1 MIGLLRGTLAHGAES
16 EVVVDVGGVG
26 YRVTVTPATR
36 VALGAEPGEFLLW
49 IHTQLRQDALVLFG
63 FPSQVEREV
72 FELLLTTPGVG
83 PSLAMA
89 ILGTL
94 GASGVVSAVA
104 AEDVTA
110 FERVSGVGKKTAAR
124 LALELQGKFADV
136 EVGEGLALL
145 AALPGSDELAEVADA
160 LVALGYSSEEVRRA
174 LGVLD
179 GDEAVEVA
187 LRLALRELSRR

>member
-1 MIGLLRGTLAHGAES
+1 MIGLLRGTLAHGGEAT
-16 EVVVDVGGVG
+16 VVVDVGGVG
-26 YRVTVTPATR
+26 YQVTVTPATR
-36 VALGAEPGEFLLW
+36 MALGAEPGEFLLW

-89 ILGTL
+89 ILGSL
-94 GASGVVSAVA
+94 GARGVEAAVA
-104 AEDVTA
+104 AEDASA
-110 FERVSGVGKKTAAR
+110 FEQVPGVGRKTAAR
-124 LALELQGKFADV
+124 LVLELQGKLVGV
-136 EVGEGLALL
+136 ELSGEALGSG
-145 AALPGSDELAEVADA
+145 APPGAEELAEVADA
-160 LVALGYSSEEVRRA
+160 LSALGYSSEEVRRA
-174 LGVLD
+174 LGVLE